1 MVPRRTNPIP
11 TKLIHAT
18 VALIAVIA
26 FGCAGQLPVGLRAI
40 CVAVVLHGWL
50 CGDNTIIAKEN
61 GV

>member
-1 MVPRRTNPIP
+1 MT
-11 TKLIHAT
+11 TKLIRAA

-50 CGDNTIIAKEN
+50 CSEN
-61 GV
+61 